1 MHASKQ
7 GFGQVNEHLI
17 IAATASIIYF
27 ANFEEIIKKMHKS
40 ERRTNFMG
48 VHV

>member
-1 MHASKQ
+1 MHHNKALDKSM
-7 GFGQVNEHLI
+7 NILI

-48 VHV
+48 VPV